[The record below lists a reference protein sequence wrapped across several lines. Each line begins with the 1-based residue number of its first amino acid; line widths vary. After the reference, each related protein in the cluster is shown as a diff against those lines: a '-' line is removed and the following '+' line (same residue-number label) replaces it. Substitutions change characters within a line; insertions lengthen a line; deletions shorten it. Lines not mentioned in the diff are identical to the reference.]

1 MDLRLVGWTKLED
14 DVGIVEETVE
24 ISLDPMKI
32 FTSLDPMKIFT
43 KFDEVSSDLAHVRS
57 YIVSGSVEIEF

>member
-24 ISLDPMKI
+24 I
-32 FTSLDPMKIFT
+32 SLDPMKIFT